1 MSRARQIP
9 LPRIFAEAAAIV
21 VSILLAFW
29 IDAWW
34 QDRQE
39 SEDEKVLLAALAEEF
54 REKLATLKFRRSF
67 NEEILT
73 STTALIRA
81 SVEPE
86 YSLTAAE
93 VDEHLA
99 RMWWYNVEHEWE
111 TAVLDA
117 VIAGGD
123 LTAIS
128 NPTLR
133 MNLARWP
140 VALRVIRKRVGR
152 DEEYFKNVLMPYLS
166 KNAFLPQVY
175 LVETGMPG
183 DSDVQVSPAGWS
195 VAQPLDNSHLLSD
208 QEFVN
213 ILVEKVDRHKT
224 ILDLAFAELD
234 TKLDETLR
242 MLELEMARLE

>member
-1 MSRARQIP
+1 VSKTRQIP
-9 LPRIFAEAAAIV
+9 LPRIFAEGAAIV

-34 QDRQE
+34 DDRQE
-39 SEDEKVLLAALAEEF
+39 SENEKVLLAALAEEF
-54 REKLATLKFRRSF
+54 REKLETLTVRRSF
-67 NEEILT
+67 NEEILS

-81 SVEPE
+81 SVETD

-99 RMWWYNVEHEWE
+99 KLWWYNVEHEWE

-133 MNLARWP
+133 MNLAKWP
-140 VALRVIRKRVGR
+140 VAFRVIRRRVGR

-166 KNAFLPQVY
+166 RAAYLPQVY
-175 LVETGMPG
+175 LIETPMPG
-183 DSDVQVSPAGWS
+183 DAEVDVSPPGW
-195 VAQPLDNSHLLSD
+195 VVTQPFDNSHLLSD
-208 QEFVN
+208 QQFVN

-224 ILDLAFAELD
+224 ILDLAFLGLD
-234 TKLDETLR
+234 TKLGETLR
-242 MLELEMARLE
+242 MLDEELAD